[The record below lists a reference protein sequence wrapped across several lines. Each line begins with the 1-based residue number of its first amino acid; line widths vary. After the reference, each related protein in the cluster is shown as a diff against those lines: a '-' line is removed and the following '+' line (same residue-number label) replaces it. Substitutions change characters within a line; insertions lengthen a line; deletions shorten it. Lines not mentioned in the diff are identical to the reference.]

1 MTMQFVTMA
10 DGAKLACYRHG
21 TGTPVLLLSGLGGTA
36 AFWSPLVE
44 KQAEQWN
51 MITLDQRGIGK
62 SSRGQVKITIRQLA
76 DDCLHVLDAL
86 GIEACIMIGHS
97 TGGVITQDLAA
108 RHPDRIKA
116 IVLSGSWLKSHFY
129 VEALFKQRLALLQ
142 TMPEAYQAFG
152 VLLGYTPEWI
162 CKHWLVYEKALE
174 NGPQSAQAVEVIR
187 ERIEALL
194 AFDGSTAIKHLQ
206 MPALVLGARD
216 DAIIPSPLQKE
227 LHRALPNSRLELLE
241 AGGHFFP
248 VTRLEE
254 SVAVIIKFMDT
265 ING

>member
-1 MTMQFVTMA
+1 MTVQFVTMA

-21 TGTPVLLLSGLGGTA
+21 TGAPVMLVSGLGGTA
-36 AFWSPLVE
+36 AFWSTLVE
-44 KQAEQWN
+44 KQADRWN
-51 MITLDQRGIGK
+51 IITLDQRGIGK
-62 SSRGQVKITIRQLA
+62 SSRGQDKVTIRQLA
-76 DDCLHVLDAL
+76 DDCLHVLDAMDV
-86 GIEACIMIGHS
+86 EQCIMIGHS

-116 IVLSGSWLKSHFY
+116 IVISGSWLKPHFY
-129 VEALFKQRLALLQ
+129 VEALFKQRLALLK
-142 TMPEAYQAFG
+142 TLPDAYQAFG

-162 CKHWLVYEKALE
+162 CDHWLVYEKALE
-174 NGPQSAQAVEVIR
+174 NGPHSVQAVDVIR

-194 AFDGSTAIKHLQ
+194 AFDGSASVKLLQ

-216 DAIIPSPLQKE
+216 DAIIPAPLQKE
-227 LHRALPNSRLELLE
+227 LHRELPNSHLELLE

-254 SVAVIIKFMDT
+254 SVAVITNFMDT